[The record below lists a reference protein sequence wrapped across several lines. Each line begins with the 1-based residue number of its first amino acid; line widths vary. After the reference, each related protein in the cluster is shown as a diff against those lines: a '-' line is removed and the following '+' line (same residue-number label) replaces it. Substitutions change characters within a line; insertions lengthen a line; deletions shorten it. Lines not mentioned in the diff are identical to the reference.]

1 LCLFNKLQIT
11 IKAIQNW
18 HSIISN
24 SIISNSQIVFLFFM
38 KKHYSLFCTLFAAF
52 MAMPVCA
59 QNSAVPAAGQ
69 ANMLKAAD
77 DAKHK
82 VVVIDE
88 DFSGFTDGTEDK
100 PSTATILDDMGN
112 FVNKSALK
120 PYSEAL
126 SYKQWGGAGIFS
138 AGGCLAIAN
147 GMFLNTPAGDMSGE
161 VTLTF
166 RARLSKAGGSTTL
179 NALKLMF
186 ISRSSIL
193 DYEVKYYN
201 LTDEWQTFTYT
212 STLGDFEHSGF
223 QFYSMYASNIILV
236 DDIRLEQTRT
246 SIPAPKVHEAENMT
260 DTSFKAVWNK
270 SIEADH
276 YLLSVFTKNESNEL
290 MTVSEGFDNIKADDK
305 GNIDAASPNYPEGW
319 EFAWKDDD
327 LSNHIAKG
335 EGPGTGNKQAVRLID
350 TGDAITTPYCP
361 EGIKSLKFWVKAEAN
376 DGQPKF
382 SSIMFTVNF
391 GKGVYTVDNYINIPD
406 MFTPEHRN
414 GYYFD
419 LTETLSAFDKIYSV
433 KIEYIREEDDKTT
446 ILFDDFSY
454 TTNKP
459 TTYNYVLK
467 DQKVEQQDNED
478 GTVGFEV
485 NGLDPDT
492 DYTYSV
498 KSVNSDFT
506 SAASDEQEVYAVSI
520 PTALPATNITA
531 NSYTANWTSHKKVD
545 FYRVDQLQQTV
556 IDKDTKDY
564 VMLDEDFSKV
574 TSKLTEADLLDGDGF
589 YEEGERTSGYMPL
602 DDITKIAGWK
612 ASSTVRVNGWLGGN
626 EAKQGSG
633 TIAGAIVTPTIDLS
647 HNEGAC
653 NISLRVWGSEGDW
666 LIIQGSNPA
675 SLATIEFP
683 KGGGIVEKTIT
694 MPLCTSKEQ
703 LTFYSNNYK
712 VFLIDYIKITQ
723 DVKAGDKVTTITG
736 SVLTEDA
743 DTKSMVMTN
752 PGFSDGHDVLYRVTA
767 MRYDKD
773 SQESHKYYSTSTPSD
788 LMLVKNPNPSGIGSV
803 EAAAENVA
811 GVEGGIVVNAANA
824 TTVNVFNLSGQ
835 LVASKAC
842 GNGHAFVSVAP
853 GVYVVKT
860 NSTAAKV
867 VVK

>member
-1 LCLFNKLQIT
+1 
-11 IKAIQNW
+11 
-18 HSIISN
+18 
-24 SIISNSQIVFLFFM
+24 M

-88 DFSGFTDGTEDK
+88 DFSGFTDGTEDN
-100 PSTATILDDMGN
+100 PSTATMLDDMGN

-186 ISRSSIL
+186 ISRSSL
-193 DYEVKYYN
+193 VDYEVKFYN

-212 STLGDFEHSGF
+212 STLGEFEHSGF

-246 SIPAPKVHEAENMT
+246 SIPAPKVQEAENMT

-276 YLLSVFTKNESNEL
+276 YLLSVFTKNESKEL

-319 EFAWKDDD
+319 EFAWKDND

-335 EGPGTGNKQAVRLID
+335 EGAGTDNKQAVRLID
-350 TGDAITTPYCP
+350 TGDAITTPYCS

-376 DGQPKF
+376 DGQPKY
-382 SSIMFTVNF
+382 SSILFTVNF
-391 GKGVYTVDNYINIPD
+391 GKGVYTVDNYIDIPT
-406 MFTPEHRN
+406 MFAPAKRD

-506 SAASDEQEVYAVSI
+506 SVASDEQEVYAVSI

-574 TSKLTEADLLDGDGF
+574 TSSLTEADLLKGSYD
-589 YEEGERTSGYMPL
+589 EGERTSGYMPL

-811 GVEGGIVVNAANA
+811 GVEGGIVVTAANA

>member
-1 LCLFNKLQIT
+1 
-11 IKAIQNW
+11 
-18 HSIISN
+18 
-24 SIISNSQIVFLFFM
+24 M

-82 VVVIDE
+82 VVVINE
-88 DFSGFTDGTEDK
+88 DFSGFTDGTEDN

-138 AGGCLAIAN
+138 AGGCLAITN

-335 EGPGTGNKQAVRLID
+335 EGAGTDNQQAVRLID

-506 SAASDEQEVYAVSI
+506 SVASDEQEVYAVSI

-574 TSKLTEADLLDGDGF
+574 TSSLTEADLLKGSYD
-589 YEEGERTSGYMPL
+589 EGERTSGYMPL

-811 GVEGGIVVNAANA
+811 GVEGGIVVTAANA

>member
-1 LCLFNKLQIT
+1 
-11 IKAIQNW
+11 
-18 HSIISN
+18 
-24 SIISNSQIVFLFFM
+24 M

-88 DFSGFTDGTEDK
+88 DFSGFTDGTEDN

-186 ISRSSIL
+186 LSRSSIL
-193 DYEVKYYN
+193 DYEVKFYD

-212 STLGDFEHSGF
+212 STLGQFEHSGF

-305 GNIDAASPNYPEGW
+305 GNIDATSPNYPEGW
-319 EFAWKDDD
+319 EFAWKDND

-335 EGPGTGNKQAVRLID
+335 EGAGTDNKQAVRLID

-467 DQKVEQQDNED
+467 DQEVEQQDNED

-574 TSKLTEADLLDGDGF
+574 TSSLTEADLLDGF

>member
-1 LCLFNKLQIT
+1 
-11 IKAIQNW
+11 
-18 HSIISN
+18 
-24 SIISNSQIVFLFFM
+24 M
-38 KKHYSLFCTLFAAF
+38 KKHYSLFCTMFAAF

-88 DFSGFTDGTEDK
+88 DFSGFTDGTEDN
-100 PSTATILDDMGN
+100 PSTATILDDMDN

-126 SYKQWGGAGIFS
+126 SYKEWGGHGLFS

-186 ISRSSIL
+186 ISRSSLL
-193 DYEVKYYN
+193 DYEVKFYS

-223 QFYSMYASNIILV
+223 QFLSMYDSNIVLV

-305 GNIDAASPNYPEGW
+305 GNIDATSPNYPEGW

-335 EGPGTGNKQAVRLID
+335 EGAGTGNKQAVRLID

-574 TSKLTEADLLDGDGF
+574 TSSFTEADLLDGF
-589 YEEGERTSGYMPL
+589 YEADDRTSGYMPL
-602 DDITKIAGWK
+602 DDITHIAGWK

-723 DVKAGDKVTTITG
+723 DVKSGDKVTTITG

-811 GVEGGIVVNAANA
+811 GVEGGIVVTAANA

>member
-1 LCLFNKLQIT
+1 
-11 IKAIQNW
+11 
-18 HSIISN
+18 
-24 SIISNSQIVFLFFM
+24 M

-88 DFSGFTDGTEDK
+88 DFSGFTDGTEDN
-100 PSTATILDDMGN
+100 PSTATILDDMDN

-126 SYKQWGGAGIFS
+126 SYKEWGGHGLFS
-138 AGGCLAIAN
+138 AGGCLAITN
-147 GMFLNTPAGDMSGE
+147 GWFLNTPAGDMSGE

-179 NALKLMF
+179 NALELLF
-186 ISRSSIL
+186 LSRSSLL
-193 DYEVKYYN
+193 DYEVKFYS

-212 STLGDFEHSGF
+212 STLGEFEHSGF
-223 QFYSMYASNIILV
+223 QFLSTYASNIILI
-236 DDIRLEQTRT
+236 DDIRLEQVKT
-246 SIPAPKVHEAENMT
+246 SIPAPKVQEAENMT

-276 YLLSVFTKNESNEL
+276 YLLSVFTKNESKEL

-319 EFAWKDDD
+319 EFAWKDND

-335 EGPGTGNKQAVRLID
+335 EGAGTDNKQAVRLID

-382 SSIMFTVNF
+382 SSIIFTVNF

-506 SAASDEQEVYAVSI
+506 SVASDEQEVYAVSI

-574 TSKLTEADLLDGDGF
+574 TSSFTEADLLDGF

-803 EAAAENVA
+803 EAPAENVA

>member
-1 LCLFNKLQIT
+1 
-11 IKAIQNW
+11 
-18 HSIISN
+18 
-24 SIISNSQIVFLFFM
+24 M

-88 DFSGFTDGTEDK
+88 DFSGFTDGTEDN
-100 PSTATILDDMGN
+100 PSTATILDDMDN

-126 SYKQWGGAGIFS
+126 SYKEWGGHGLFS

-186 ISRSSIL
+186 ISRSSLL
-193 DYEVKYYN
+193 DYEVKFYS

-223 QFYSMYASNIILV
+223 QFLSMYDSNIVLV

-270 SIEADH
+270 TIEADH
-276 YLLSVFTKNESNEL
+276 YLLSVFTKNESKEL

-305 GNIDAASPNYPEGW
+305 GNIDATSPNYPEGW
-319 EFAWKDDD
+319 EFAWKDND

-335 EGPGTGNKQAVRLID
+335 EGAGTGNKQAVRLID

-376 DGQPKF
+376 DGQPKY
-382 SSIMFTVNF
+382 SSILFTVNF
-391 GKGVYTVDNYINIPD
+391 GKGVYTVDNYIDIPT
-406 MFTPEHRN
+406 MFAPAKRD

-506 SAASDEQEVYAVSI
+506 SVASDEQEVYAVSI

-574 TSKLTEADLLDGDGF
+574 TSSLTEADLLKGSYD
-589 YEEGERTSGYMPL
+589 EGERTSGYMPL

>member
-1 LCLFNKLQIT
+1 
-11 IKAIQNW
+11 
-18 HSIISN
+18 
-24 SIISNSQIVFLFFM
+24 M

-59 QNSAVPAAGQ
+59 QNSAVPADGQ

-82 VVVIDE
+82 VVVINE
-88 DFSGFTDGTEDK
+88 DFSGFTDGTEDN

-138 AGGCLAIAN
+138 AGGCLAITN

-212 STLGDFEHSGF
+212 STLGEFEHSGF

-305 GNIDAASPNYPEGW
+305 GNIDATSPNYPEGW
-319 EFAWKDDD
+319 EFAWKDND

-335 EGPGTGNKQAVRLID
+335 EGAGTDNKQAVRLID

-574 TSKLTEADLLDGDGF
+574 TSSLTEADLLDGF

>member
-1 LCLFNKLQIT
+1 
-11 IKAIQNW
+11 
-18 HSIISN
+18 
-24 SIISNSQIVFLFFM
+24 M

-88 DFSGFTDGTEDK
+88 DFSGFTDGTEDN
-100 PSTATILDDMGN
+100 PSTATMLDDMGN

-186 ISRSSIL
+186 ISRSSL
-193 DYEVKYYN
+193 VDYEVKFYN

-212 STLGDFEHSGF
+212 STLGEFEHSGF

-276 YLLSVFTKNESNEL
+276 YLLSVFTKNESKEL

-319 EFAWKDDD
+319 EFAWKDND

-335 EGPGTGNKQAVRLID
+335 EGAGTGNKQAVRLID

-376 DGQPKF
+376 DGQPKY
-382 SSIMFTVNF
+382 SSILFTVNF
-391 GKGVYTVDNYINIPD
+391 GKGVYTVNDYIDIPT
-406 MFTPEHRN
+406 MFAPAKRD

-467 DQKVEQQDNED
+467 DQEVEQQDNED

-574 TSKLTEADLLDGDGF
+574 TSSFTEADLLDGF
-589 YEEGERTSGYMPL
+589 YEADDRTSGYMPL
-602 DDITKIAGWK
+602 DDITHIAGWK

-842 GNGHAFVSVAP
+842 GNGHAFMSVAP

>member
-1 LCLFNKLQIT
+1 
-11 IKAIQNW
+11 
-18 HSIISN
+18 
-24 SIISNSQIVFLFFM
+24 M

-82 VVVIDE
+82 VVVINE
-88 DFSGFTDGTEDK
+88 DFSGFTDGTEDN

-186 ISRSSIL
+186 ISRSSL
-193 DYEVKYYN
+193 VDYEVKFYN

-305 GNIDAASPNYPEGW
+305 GNIDATSPNYPEGW

-335 EGPGTGNKQAVRLID
+335 EGAGTDNQQAVRLID

-574 TSKLTEADLLDGDGF
+574 TSSFTEADLLEGF

-842 GNGHAFVSVAP
+842 GNGHAFMSVAP

>member
-1 LCLFNKLQIT
+1 
-11 IKAIQNW
+11 
-18 HSIISN
+18 
-24 SIISNSQIVFLFFM
+24 M

-88 DFSGFTDGTEDK
+88 DFSGFTDGTEDN
-100 PSTATILDDMGN
+100 PSTATILDDMDN

-126 SYKQWGGAGIFS
+126 SYKEWGGHGLFS

-186 ISRSSIL
+186 ISRSSL
-193 DYEVKYYN
+193 VDYEVKFYS

-223 QFYSMYASNIILV
+223 QFLSMYDSNIVLV

-246 SIPAPKVHEAENMT
+246 SIPAPKVQEAENMT

-276 YLLSVFTKNESNEL
+276 YLLSVFTKNESKEL

-305 GNIDAASPNYPEGW
+305 GNIDATSPNYPEGW
-319 EFAWKDDD
+319 EFAWKDND

-335 EGPGTGNKQAVRLID
+335 EGAGTGNKQAVRLID

-376 DGQPKF
+376 DGQPKY
-382 SSIMFTVNF
+382 SSILFTVNF
-391 GKGVYTVDNYINIPD
+391 GKGVYTVDNYIDIPT
-406 MFTPEHRN
+406 MFAPAKRD

-467 DQKVEQQDNED
+467 DQEVEQQDNED

-574 TSKLTEADLLDGDGF
+574 TSSFTEADLLDGF
-589 YEEGERTSGYMPL
+589 YEADERTSGYMPL

-811 GVEGGIVVNAANA
+811 GVEGGIVVNVANA

>member
-1 LCLFNKLQIT
+1 
-11 IKAIQNW
+11 
-18 HSIISN
+18 
-24 SIISNSQIVFLFFM
+24 M

-88 DFSGFTDGTEDK
+88 DFSGFTDGTEDN

-186 ISRSSIL
+186 LSRSSIL
-193 DYEVKYYN
+193 DYEVKFYD

-212 STLGDFEHSGF
+212 STLGQFEHSGF

-305 GNIDAASPNYPEGW
+305 GNIDATSPNYPEGW
-319 EFAWKDDD
+319 EFAWKDND

-335 EGPGTGNKQAVRLID
+335 EGAGTDNKQAVRLID

-574 TSKLTEADLLDGDGF
+574 TSSFTEADLLEGF

-602 DDITKIAGWK
+602 DDITHIAGWK

-842 GNGHAFVSVAP
+842 GNGHAFMSVAP

>member
-1 LCLFNKLQIT
+1 
-11 IKAIQNW
+11 
-18 HSIISN
+18 
-24 SIISNSQIVFLFFM
+24 M

-88 DFSGFTDGTEDK
+88 DFSGFTDGTEDN
-100 PSTATILDDMGN
+100 PSTATMLDDMGN

-186 ISRSSIL
+186 ISRSSL
-193 DYEVKYYN
+193 VDYEVKFYN

-212 STLGDFEHSGF
+212 STLGEFEHSGF

-246 SIPAPKVHEAENMT
+246 SIPAPKVQEAENMT

-276 YLLSVFTKNESNEL
+276 YLLSVFTKNESKEL

-305 GNIDAASPNYPEGW
+305 GNIDATSPNYPEGW
-319 EFAWKDDD
+319 EFAWKDND

-335 EGPGTGNKQAVRLID
+335 EGAGTDNKQAVRLID
-350 TGDAITTPYCP
+350 TGDAITTPYCS

-376 DGQPKF
+376 DGQPKY
-382 SSIMFTVNF
+382 SSILFTVNF
-391 GKGVYTVDNYINIPD
+391 GKGVYTVDNYIDIPT
-406 MFTPEHRN
+406 MFAPAKRD

-498 KSVNSDFT
+498 KSVNSEFT
-506 SAASDEQEVYAVSI
+506 SVASDEQEVYAVSI

-574 TSKLTEADLLDGDGF
+574 TSSFTEADLLEGF

-602 DDITKIAGWK
+602 NDITHIAGWK

-811 GVEGGIVVNAANA
+811 GVEGGIVVTAANA

>member
-1 LCLFNKLQIT
+1 
-11 IKAIQNW
+11 
-18 HSIISN
+18 
-24 SIISNSQIVFLFFM
+24 M

-88 DFSGFTDGTEDK
+88 DFSGFTDGTEDN

-186 ISRSSIL
+186 LSRSSIL
-193 DYEVKYYN
+193 DYEVKFYD

-212 STLGDFEHSGF
+212 STLGQFEHSGF

-305 GNIDAASPNYPEGW
+305 GNIDATSPNYPEGW
-319 EFAWKDDD
+319 EFAWKDND

-335 EGPGTGNKQAVRLID
+335 EGAGTDNKQAVRLID

-467 DQKVEQQDNED
+467 DKKVEQQDNED

-574 TSKLTEADLLDGDGF
+574 TSSLTEADLLDGF

>member
-1 LCLFNKLQIT
+1 
-11 IKAIQNW
+11 
-18 HSIISN
+18 
-24 SIISNSQIVFLFFM
+24 M
-38 KKHYSLFCTLFAAF
+38 KKHYSLFCTMFAAF

-82 VVVIDE
+82 VVVINE
-88 DFSGFTDGTEDK
+88 DFSGFTDGTEDN
-100 PSTATILDDMGN
+100 PSTATILDDMDN

-126 SYKQWGGAGIFS
+126 SYKEWGGHGLFS

-186 ISRSSIL
+186 ISRSSLL
-193 DYEVKYYN
+193 DYEVKFYS

-223 QFYSMYASNIILV
+223 QFLSMYDSNIVLV

-305 GNIDAASPNYPEGW
+305 GNIDATSPNYPEGW

-335 EGPGTGNKQAVRLID
+335 EGAGTGNKQAVRLID

-376 DGQPKF
+376 DGQPKY
-382 SSIMFTVNF
+382 SSILFTVNF
-391 GKGVYTVDNYINIPD
+391 GKGVYTVDNYIDIPT
-406 MFTPEHRN
+406 MFAPAKRD

-574 TSKLTEADLLDGDGF
+574 TSSLTEADLLKGSYD
-589 YEEGERTSGYMPL
+589 EGERTSGYMPL

-842 GNGHAFVSVAP
+842 GNGHAFMSVAP

>member
-1 LCLFNKLQIT
+1 
-11 IKAIQNW
+11 
-18 HSIISN
+18 
-24 SIISNSQIVFLFFM
+24 M

-69 ANMLKAAD
+69 ANMLKDAD

-88 DFSGFTDGTEDK
+88 DFSGFTDGTEDN
-100 PSTATILDDMGN
+100 PSTATMLDDMGN

-186 ISRSSIL
+186 ISRSSL
-193 DYEVKYYN
+193 VDYEVKFYN

-212 STLGDFEHSGF
+212 STLGEFEHSGF

-236 DDIRLEQTRT
+236 DDIRLEQVKT
-246 SIPAPKVHEAENMT
+246 SIPAPKVQEAENMT

-270 SIEADH
+270 TIEADH
-276 YLLSVFTKNESNEL
+276 YLLSVFTKNESKEL

-305 GNIDAASPNYPEGW
+305 GNIDATSPNYPEGW
-319 EFAWKDDD
+319 EFAWKADD
-327 LSNHIAKG
+327 LSNHITKG
-335 EGPGTGNKQAVRLID
+335 EGAGTGNKQAVRLID

-376 DGQPKF
+376 DGQPKY
-382 SSIMFTVNF
+382 SSILFTVNF
-391 GKGVYTVDNYINIPD
+391 GKGVYTVDNYIDIPT
-406 MFTPEHRN
+406 MFAPAKRD

-574 TSKLTEADLLDGDGF
+574 TSSFTEADLLDGF

-811 GVEGGIVVNAANA
+811 GVEGGIVVTAANA

>member
-1 LCLFNKLQIT
+1 
-11 IKAIQNW
+11 
-18 HSIISN
+18 
-24 SIISNSQIVFLFFM
+24 M

-59 QNSAVPAAGQ
+59 QNSAVPADGQ

-88 DFSGFTDGTEDK
+88 DFSGFTDGTEDN

-126 SYKQWGGAGIFS
+126 SYKQWGGAGILS

-186 ISRSSIL
+186 ISRSSL
-193 DYEVKYYN
+193 VDYEVKFYN

-212 STLGDFEHSGF
+212 STLGEFEHSGF

-276 YLLSVFTKNESNEL
+276 YLLSVFTKNESKEL

-335 EGPGTGNKQAVRLID
+335 EGAGTCNKQAVRLID

-376 DGQPKF
+376 DGQPKY
-382 SSIMFTVNF
+382 SYIQFTVNF
-391 GKGVYTVDNYINIPD
+391 GKGVYTVDNYIDIPT
-406 MFTPEHRN
+406 MFAPAKRD

-454 TTNKP
+454 TTYKP

-467 DQKVEQQDNED
+467 DKKVEQQDNED

-485 NGLDPDT
+485 TGLDPDT

-506 SAASDEQEVYAVSI
+506 SVASDEQEVYAVSI

-574 TSKLTEADLLDGDGF
+574 TSSLTEADLLEGF

-602 DDITKIAGWK
+602 DEITNIAGWK

-860 NSTAAKV
+860 NNTAAKV

>member
-1 LCLFNKLQIT
+1 
-11 IKAIQNW
+11 
-18 HSIISN
+18 
-24 SIISNSQIVFLFFM
+24 M

-59 QNSAVPAAGQ
+59 QNSAVPADGQ

-82 VVVIDE
+82 VVVINE
-88 DFSGFTDGTEDK
+88 DFSGFTDGTEDN

-138 AGGCLAIAN
+138 AGGCLAITN

-335 EGPGTGNKQAVRLID
+335 EGAGKDNKQAVRLID

-467 DQKVEQQDNED
+467 DQEVEQQDNED

-506 SAASDEQEVYAVSI
+506 SVASDEQEVYAVSI

-574 TSKLTEADLLDGDGF
+574 TSSFTEADLLDGF
-589 YEEGERTSGYMPL
+589 YEADERTSGYMPL

-842 GNGHAFVSVAP
+842 GNGYAFVSVAP

>member
-1 LCLFNKLQIT
+1 
-11 IKAIQNW
+11 
-18 HSIISN
+18 
-24 SIISNSQIVFLFFM
+24 M

-88 DFSGFTDGTEDK
+88 DFSGFTDGTEDN

-186 ISRSSIL
+186 ISRSSL
-193 DYEVKYYN
+193 VDYEVKFYN

-212 STLGDFEHSGF
+212 STLGEFEHSGF

-246 SIPAPKVHEAENMT
+246 SIPAPKVQEAENMT

-319 EFAWKDDD
+319 EFAWKDND

-335 EGPGTGNKQAVRLID
+335 EGAGTDNKQAVRLID
-350 TGDAITTPYCP
+350 TGDAITTPYCS

-376 DGQPKF
+376 DGQPKY
-382 SSIMFTVNF
+382 SSILFTVNF
-391 GKGVYTVDNYINIPD
+391 GKGVYTVDNYIDIPT
-406 MFTPEHRN
+406 MFAPAKRD

-574 TSKLTEADLLDGDGF
+574 TSSLTEADLLDGF

-653 NISLRVWGSEGDW
+653 NISLRVWGSDGDW

>member
-1 LCLFNKLQIT
+1 
-11 IKAIQNW
+11 
-18 HSIISN
+18 
-24 SIISNSQIVFLFFM
+24 M

-82 VVVIDE
+82 VVVINE
-88 DFSGFTDGTEDK
+88 DFSGFTDGTEDN

-179 NALKLMF
+179 NALELLF
-186 ISRSSIL
+186 LSRSSIV
-193 DYEVKYYN
+193 DYEVKYYD

-212 STLGDFEHSGF
+212 STLGEFEHSGF

-246 SIPAPKVHEAENMT
+246 SIPAPKVQEAENTT

-270 SIEADH
+270 TIEADH

-446 ILFDDFSY
+446 ILFDDLSY

-467 DQKVEQQDNED
+467 DKKVEQQDNED

-574 TSKLTEADLLDGDGF
+574 TSSFTEADLLEGF

-842 GNGHAFVSVAP
+842 GNGHAFMSVAP

>member
-1 LCLFNKLQIT
+1 
-11 IKAIQNW
+11 
-18 HSIISN
+18 
-24 SIISNSQIVFLFFM
+24 M

-88 DFSGFTDGTEDK
+88 DFSGFTDGTEDN
-100 PSTATILDDMGN
+100 PSTATILDDMDN

-126 SYKQWGGAGIFS
+126 SYKEWGGHGLFS

-186 ISRSSIL
+186 ISRSSL
-193 DYEVKYYN
+193 VDYEVKFYS

-223 QFYSMYASNIILV
+223 QFLSMYDSNIILV

-246 SIPAPKVHEAENMT
+246 SIPAPKVQEAENMT

-276 YLLSVFTKNESNEL
+276 YLLSVFTKNESKEL

-305 GNIDAASPNYPEGW
+305 GNIDATSPNYPEGW
-319 EFAWKDDD
+319 EFAWKDND

-335 EGPGTGNKQAVRLID
+335 EGAGTGNKQAVRLID

-376 DGQPKF
+376 DGQPKY
-382 SSIMFTVNF
+382 SSILFTVNF
-391 GKGVYTVDNYINIPD
+391 GKGVYTVDNYIDIPT
-406 MFTPEHRN
+406 MFAPAKRD

-467 DQKVEQQDNED
+467 DQEVEQQDNED

-574 TSKLTEADLLDGDGF
+574 TSSLTEADLLKGSYD
-589 YEEGERTSGYMPL
+589 EGERTSGYMPL

>member
-1 LCLFNKLQIT
+1 
-11 IKAIQNW
+11 
-18 HSIISN
+18 
-24 SIISNSQIVFLFFM
+24 M

-82 VVVIDE
+82 VVVINE
-88 DFSGFTDGTEDK
+88 DFSGFTDGTEDN

-319 EFAWKDDD
+319 EFAWKDND

-335 EGPGTGNKQAVRLID
+335 EGAGTDNKQAVRLID
-350 TGDAITTPYCP
+350 TGDAITTPYCS

-376 DGQPKF
+376 DGQPKY
-382 SSIMFTVNF
+382 SSILFTVNF
-391 GKGVYTVDNYINIPD
+391 GKGVYTVDNYIDIPT
-406 MFTPEHRN
+406 MFAPAKRD

-574 TSKLTEADLLDGDGF
+574 TSSLTEADLLKGSYD
-589 YEEGERTSGYMPL
+589 EGERTSGYMPL

>member
-1 LCLFNKLQIT
+1 
-11 IKAIQNW
+11 
-18 HSIISN
+18 
-24 SIISNSQIVFLFFM
+24 M

-69 ANMLKAAD
+69 ANMLKTAD

-186 ISRSSIL
+186 LSRSSIL
-193 DYEVKYYN
+193 DYEVKFYD

-212 STLGDFEHSGF
+212 STLGQFEHSGF

-327 LSNHIAKG
+327 LSNHIANG
-335 EGPGTGNKQAVRLID
+335 EGAGTGNKQAVRLID

-574 TSKLTEADLLDGDGF
+574 TSSFTEADLLDGF

-602 DDITKIAGWK
+602 DDITNIAGWK

>member
-1 LCLFNKLQIT
+1 
-11 IKAIQNW
+11 
-18 HSIISN
+18 
-24 SIISNSQIVFLFFM
+24 M

-88 DFSGFTDGTEDK
+88 DFSGFTDGTEDN

-186 ISRSSIL
+186 LSRSSIL
-193 DYEVKYYN
+193 DYEVKFYD

-212 STLGDFEHSGF
+212 STLGQFEHSGF

-276 YLLSVFTKNESNEL
+276 YLLSVFTKNESKEL

-335 EGPGTGNKQAVRLID
+335 EGAGTGNKQAVRLID

-574 TSKLTEADLLDGDGF
+574 TSSFTEADLLDGF

-842 GNGHAFVSVAP
+842 GNGHAFVSVVP

>member
-1 LCLFNKLQIT
+1 
-11 IKAIQNW
+11 
-18 HSIISN
+18 
-24 SIISNSQIVFLFFM
+24 M

-88 DFSGFTDGTEDK
+88 DFSGFTDGTEDN

-186 ISRSSIL
+186 LSRSSIL
-193 DYEVKYYN
+193 DYEVKFYD

-212 STLGDFEHSGF
+212 STLGQFEHSGF

-305 GNIDAASPNYPEGW
+305 GNIDATSPNYPEGW
-319 EFAWKDDD
+319 EFAWKDND

-335 EGPGTGNKQAVRLID
+335 EGAGTDNKQAVRLID

-498 KSVNSDFT
+498 KSVNSHFT

-574 TSKLTEADLLDGDGF
+574 TSSFTEADLLDGF

-752 PGFSDGHDVLYRVTA
+752 PSFSDGHDVLYRVTA

-811 GVEGGIVVNAANA
+811 GVEGGIVVTAANA

>member
-1 LCLFNKLQIT
+1 
-11 IKAIQNW
+11 
-18 HSIISN
+18 
-24 SIISNSQIVFLFFM
+24 M
-38 KKHYSLFCTLFAAF
+38 KKHYSLFCTMFAAF

-88 DFSGFTDGTEDK
+88 DFSGFTDGTEDN

-126 SYKQWGGAGIFS
+126 SYKEWGGHGLFS

-186 ISRSSIL
+186 ISRSSLL
-193 DYEVKYYN
+193 DYEVKFYS

-223 QFYSMYASNIILV
+223 QFLSMYDSNIVLV

-276 YLLSVFTKNESNEL
+276 YLLSVFTKNESKEL

-305 GNIDAASPNYPEGW
+305 GNIDATSPNYPEGW
-319 EFAWKDDD
+319 EFAWKDND

-335 EGPGTGNKQAVRLID
+335 EGAGTGNKQAVRLID

-376 DGQPKF
+376 DGQPKY
-382 SSIMFTVNF
+382 SSILFTVNF
-391 GKGVYTVDNYINIPD
+391 GKGVYTVDNYIDIPT
-406 MFTPEHRN
+406 MFAPAKRD

-467 DQKVEQQDNED
+467 DKKVEQQDNED

-574 TSKLTEADLLDGDGF
+574 TSSLTEADLLDGF

-653 NISLRVWGSEGDW
+653 NISLRVWGSDGDW

>member
-1 LCLFNKLQIT
+1 
-11 IKAIQNW
+11 
-18 HSIISN
+18 
-24 SIISNSQIVFLFFM
+24 M
-38 KKHYSLFCTLFAAF
+38 KKHYSLFCTMFAAF

-88 DFSGFTDGTEDK
+88 DFSGFTDGTEDN
-100 PSTATILDDMGN
+100 PSTATILDDMDN

-126 SYKQWGGAGIFS
+126 SYKEWGGHGLFS

-186 ISRSSIL
+186 ISRSSLL
-193 DYEVKYYN
+193 DYEVKFYS

-223 QFYSMYASNIILV
+223 QFLSMYDSNIILV

-305 GNIDAASPNYPEGW
+305 GNIDATSPNYPEGW
-319 EFAWKDDD
+319 EFAWKDND

-335 EGPGTGNKQAVRLID
+335 EGAGTDNKQAVRLID

-506 SAASDEQEVYAVSI
+506 SVASDEQEVYAVSI

-574 TSKLTEADLLDGDGF
+574 TSSLTEADLLDGF

-723 DVKAGDKVTTITG
+723 DVKAGDKVSTITG

-811 GVEGGIVVNAANA
+811 GVEGGIVVTAANA

>member
-1 LCLFNKLQIT
+1 
-11 IKAIQNW
+11 
-18 HSIISN
+18 
-24 SIISNSQIVFLFFM
+24 M

-88 DFSGFTDGTEDK
+88 DFSGFTDGTEDN
-100 PSTATILDDMGN
+100 PSTATILDDMDN

-126 SYKQWGGAGIFS
+126 SYKEWGGHGLFS

-186 ISRSSIL
+186 ISRSSL
-193 DYEVKYYN
+193 VDYEVKFYS

-223 QFYSMYASNIILV
+223 QFLSMYDSNIVLV

-246 SIPAPKVHEAENMT
+246 SIPAPKVQEAENMT

-276 YLLSVFTKNESNEL
+276 YLLSVFTKNESKEL

-305 GNIDAASPNYPEGW
+305 GNIDATSPNYPEGW
-319 EFAWKDDD
+319 EFAWKDND

-335 EGPGTGNKQAVRLID
+335 EGAGTGNKQAVRLID

-376 DGQPKF
+376 DGQPKY
-382 SSIMFTVNF
+382 SSILFTVNF
-391 GKGVYTVDNYINIPD
+391 GKGVYTVDNYIDIPT
-406 MFTPEHRN
+406 MFAPAKRD

-467 DQKVEQQDNED
+467 DQEVEQQDNED

-574 TSKLTEADLLDGDGF
+574 TSSLTEADLLKGSYD
-589 YEEGERTSGYMPL
+589 EGERTSGYMPL

-752 PGFSDGHDVLYRVTA
+752 PGFSDGHNVLYRVTA

-842 GNGHAFVSVAP
+842 GNGHAFMSVAP

>member
-1 LCLFNKLQIT
+1 
-11 IKAIQNW
+11 
-18 HSIISN
+18 
-24 SIISNSQIVFLFFM
+24 M

-88 DFSGFTDGTEDK
+88 DFSGFTDGTEDN

-186 ISRSSIL
+186 LSRSSIL

-212 STLGDFEHSGF
+212 STLGQFEHSGF

-305 GNIDAASPNYPEGW
+305 GNIDATSPNYPEGW
-319 EFAWKDDD
+319 EFAWKDND

-335 EGPGTGNKQAVRLID
+335 EGAGTDNKQAVRLID

-506 SAASDEQEVYAVSI
+506 SVASDEQEVYAVSI

-574 TSKLTEADLLDGDGF
+574 TSSLTEADLLDGF

-723 DVKAGDKVTTITG
+723 DVKAGDKVSTITG

-811 GVEGGIVVNAANA
+811 GVEGGIVVTAANA

>member
-1 LCLFNKLQIT
+1 
-11 IKAIQNW
+11 
-18 HSIISN
+18 
-24 SIISNSQIVFLFFM
+24 M

-88 DFSGFTDGTEDK
+88 DFSGFTDGMEDN
-100 PSTATILDDMGN
+100 PSTATMLDDMGN

-186 ISRSSIL
+186 ISRSSL
-193 DYEVKYYN
+193 VDYEVKFYN

-212 STLGDFEHSGF
+212 STLGEFEHSGF

-276 YLLSVFTKNESNEL
+276 YLLSVFTKNESKEL

-319 EFAWKDDD
+319 EFAWKDND

-335 EGPGTGNKQAVRLID
+335 EGAGTDNKQAVRLID

-376 DGQPKF
+376 DGQPKY
-382 SSIMFTVNF
+382 SSILFTVNF
-391 GKGVYTVDNYINIPD
+391 GKGVYTVNDYIDIPT
-406 MFTPEHRN
+406 MFAPAKRD

-574 TSKLTEADLLDGDGF
+574 TSSFTEADLLEGF

-602 DDITKIAGWK
+602 DDITHIAGWK

>member
-1 LCLFNKLQIT
+1 
-11 IKAIQNW
+11 
-18 HSIISN
+18 
-24 SIISNSQIVFLFFM
+24 M

-88 DFSGFTDGTEDK
+88 DFSGFTDGTEDN

-186 ISRSSIL
+186 LSRSSIL
-193 DYEVKYYN
+193 DYEVKFYD

-212 STLGDFEHSGF
+212 STLGQFEHSGF

-305 GNIDAASPNYPEGW
+305 GNIDATSPNYPEGW
-319 EFAWKDDD
+319 EFAWKDND

-335 EGPGTGNKQAVRLID
+335 EGAGTDNKQAVRLID

-467 DQKVEQQDNED
+467 DKKVEQQDNED

-520 PTALPATNITA
+520 PTALSATNITA

-574 TSKLTEADLLDGDGF
+574 TSSFTEADLLEGF

-736 SVLTEDA
+736 SVQTEDA

>member
-1 LCLFNKLQIT
+1 
-11 IKAIQNW
+11 
-18 HSIISN
+18 
-24 SIISNSQIVFLFFM
+24 M

-88 DFSGFTDGTEDK
+88 DFSGFTDGTEDN
-100 PSTATILDDMGN
+100 PSTATMLDDMGN

-193 DYEVKYYN
+193 DYEVKFYN

-212 STLGDFEHSGF
+212 STLGEFEHSGF
-223 QFYSMYASNIILV
+223 QFYSTYNTNVILI
-236 DDIRLEQTRT
+236 DDVRLEQTRT
-246 SIPAPKVHEAENMT
+246 SIPAPKVQEAENMT

-290 MTVSEGFDNIKADDK
+290 MTVTEGFDNIKADDK

-335 EGPGTGNKQAVRLID
+335 EGSGTGNKQAVRLID

-382 SSIMFTVNF
+382 SSILFTVNF
-391 GKGVYTVDNYINIPD
+391 GKGVYTVDNYIDIPT

-454 TTNKP
+454 TTNQP

-485 NGLDPDT
+485 TGLDPDT

-498 KSVNSDFT
+498 KSVNSEFT

-589 YEEGERTSGYMPL
+589 FEEDERTSGYMPL
-602 DDITKIAGWK
+602 DDLTHIAGWK

-723 DVKAGDKVTTITG
+723 DVKAGDKVSTITG

-803 EAAAENVA
+803 EAAAENVT

-842 GNGHAFVSVAP
+842 GNGHAFVSAAP

-860 NSTAAKV
+860 NSTTAKV

>member
-1 LCLFNKLQIT
+1 
-11 IKAIQNW
+11 
-18 HSIISN
+18 
-24 SIISNSQIVFLFFM
+24 M

-88 DFSGFTDGTEDK
+88 DFSGFTDGTEDN

-186 ISRSSIL
+186 ISRSSL
-193 DYEVKYYN
+193 VDYEVKFYN

-305 GNIDAASPNYPEGW
+305 GNIDATSPNYPEGW
-319 EFAWKDDD
+319 EFAWKDND

-335 EGPGTGNKQAVRLID
+335 EGAGTDNKQAVRLID
-350 TGDAITTPYCP
+350 TGDAITTPYCS

-376 DGQPKF
+376 DGQPKY
-382 SSIMFTVNF
+382 SSILFTVNF
-391 GKGVYTVDNYINIPD
+391 GKGVYTVDNYIDIPT
-406 MFTPEHRN
+406 MFAPAKRD

-574 TSKLTEADLLDGDGF
+574 TSSFTEADLLDGF

-602 DDITKIAGWK
+602 DDITHIAGWK

>member
-1 LCLFNKLQIT
+1 
-11 IKAIQNW
+11 
-18 HSIISN
+18 
-24 SIISNSQIVFLFFM
+24 M

-88 DFSGFTDGTEDK
+88 DFSGFTDGTEDN

-186 ISRSSIL
+186 LSRSSIL
-193 DYEVKYYN
+193 DYEVKFYD

-212 STLGDFEHSGF
+212 STLGQFEHSGF

-276 YLLSVFTKNESNEL
+276 YLLSVFTKNESKEL

-319 EFAWKDDD
+319 EFAWKDND

-335 EGPGTGNKQAVRLID
+335 EGAGTDNKQAVRLID
-350 TGDAITTPYCP
+350 TGDAITTPYCS

-376 DGQPKF
+376 DGQPKY
-382 SSIMFTVNF
+382 SSILFTVNF
-391 GKGVYTVDNYINIPD
+391 GKGVYTVDNYIDIPT
-406 MFTPEHRN
+406 MFAPAKRD

-467 DQKVEQQDNED
+467 DQKVEQQNNED

-574 TSKLTEADLLDGDGF
+574 TSSFTEADLLDGF

-602 DDITKIAGWK
+602 DDITHIAGWK

-842 GNGHAFVSVAP
+842 GNGYAFVSVAP

>member
-1 LCLFNKLQIT
+1 
-11 IKAIQNW
+11 
-18 HSIISN
+18 
-24 SIISNSQIVFLFFM
+24 M
-38 KKHYSLFCTLFAAF
+38 KKHYSLFCTMFAAF

-88 DFSGFTDGTEDK
+88 DFSGFTDGTEDN
-100 PSTATILDDMGN
+100 PSTATILDDMDN

-126 SYKQWGGAGIFS
+126 SYKEWGGHGLFS

-186 ISRSSIL
+186 ISRSSLL
-193 DYEVKYYN
+193 DYEVKFYS

-223 QFYSMYASNIILV
+223 QFLSMYDSNIILV

-305 GNIDAASPNYPEGW
+305 GNIDATSPNYPEGW

-335 EGPGTGNKQAVRLID
+335 EGAGTGNKQAVRLID

-376 DGQPKF
+376 DGQPKY
-382 SSIMFTVNF
+382 SSILFTVNF
-391 GKGVYTVDNYINIPD
+391 GKGVYTVDNYIDIPT
-406 MFTPEHRN
+406 MFAPAKRD

-467 DQKVEQQDNED
+467 DEKVEQQDNED

-506 SAASDEQEVYAVSI
+506 SVASDEQEVYAVSI

-574 TSKLTEADLLDGDGF
+574 TSSLTEADLLKGSYD
-589 YEEGERTSGYMPL
+589 EGERTSGYMPL

>member
-1 LCLFNKLQIT
+1 
-11 IKAIQNW
+11 
-18 HSIISN
+18 
-24 SIISNSQIVFLFFM
+24 M

-59 QNSAVPAAGQ
+59 QNSAVPADGQ

-82 VVVIDE
+82 VVVINE
-88 DFSGFTDGTEDK
+88 DFSGFTDGTEDN

-138 AGGCLAIAN
+138 AGGCLAITN

-212 STLGDFEHSGF
+212 STLGEFEHSGF

-276 YLLSVFTKNESNEL
+276 YLLSVFTKESNEL

-335 EGPGTGNKQAVRLID
+335 EGAGKDNKQAVRLID

-506 SAASDEQEVYAVSI
+506 SVASDEQEVYAVSI

-574 TSKLTEADLLDGDGF
+574 TSSLTEADLLKGSYD
-589 YEEGERTSGYMPL
+589 EGERTSGYMPL

-842 GNGHAFVSVAP
+842 GNGHAFMSVAP

>member
-1 LCLFNKLQIT
+1 
-11 IKAIQNW
+11 
-18 HSIISN
+18 
-24 SIISNSQIVFLFFM
+24 M

-88 DFSGFTDGTEDK
+88 DFSGFTDGTEDN
-100 PSTATILDDMGN
+100 PSTATILDDMDN

-126 SYKQWGGAGIFS
+126 SYKEWGGHGLFS

-212 STLGDFEHSGF
+212 STLGEFEHSGF

-335 EGPGTGNKQAVRLID
+335 EGAGKDNKQAVRLID

-506 SAASDEQEVYAVSI
+506 SVASDEQEVYAVSI

-574 TSKLTEADLLDGDGF
+574 TSSLTEADLLKGSYD
-589 YEEGERTSGYMPL
+589 EGERTSGYMPL

>member
-1 LCLFNKLQIT
+1 
-11 IKAIQNW
+11 
-18 HSIISN
+18 
-24 SIISNSQIVFLFFM
+24 M

-88 DFSGFTDGTEDK
+88 DFSGFTDGTEDN
-100 PSTATILDDMGN
+100 PSTATILDDMDN

-126 SYKQWGGAGIFS
+126 SYKEWGGHGLFS

-186 ISRSSIL
+186 ISRSSLL
-193 DYEVKYYN
+193 DYEVKFYS

-223 QFYSMYASNIILV
+223 QFLSMYDSNIILV

-276 YLLSVFTKNESNEL
+276 YLLSVFTKNESKEL

-305 GNIDAASPNYPEGW
+305 GNIDATSPNYPEGW
-319 EFAWKDDD
+319 EFAWKDND

-335 EGPGTGNKQAVRLID
+335 EGAGTDNKQAVRLID

-376 DGQPKF
+376 DGQPKY
-382 SSIMFTVNF
+382 SSILFTVNF
-391 GKGVYTVDNYINIPD
+391 GKGVYTVDNYIDIPT
-406 MFTPEHRN
+406 MFAPAKRD

-467 DQKVEQQDNED
+467 DKKVEQQDNED

-506 SAASDEQEVYAVSI
+506 SVASDEQEVYAVSI

-574 TSKLTEADLLDGDGF
+574 TSSLTEADLLKGSYD
-589 YEEGERTSGYMPL
+589 EGERTSGYMPL

-803 EAAAENVA
+803 EAAAENVV

>member
-1 LCLFNKLQIT
+1 
-11 IKAIQNW
+11 
-18 HSIISN
+18 
-24 SIISNSQIVFLFFM
+24 M
-38 KKHYSLFCTLFAAF
+38 KKHYSLFCTMFAAF

-88 DFSGFTDGTEDK
+88 DFSGFTDGTEDN
-100 PSTATILDDMGN
+100 PSTATILDDMDN

-126 SYKQWGGAGIFS
+126 SYKEWGGHGLFS

-186 ISRSSIL
+186 ISRSSLL
-193 DYEVKYYN
+193 DYEVKFYS

-223 QFYSMYASNIILV
+223 QFLSMYDSNIILV

-305 GNIDAASPNYPEGW
+305 GNIDATSPNYPEGW

-335 EGPGTGNKQAVRLID
+335 EGAGTGNKQAVRLID

-376 DGQPKF
+376 DGQPKY
-382 SSIMFTVNF
+382 SSILFTVNF
-391 GKGVYTVDNYINIPD
+391 GKGVYTVDNYIDIPT
-406 MFTPEHRN
+406 MFAPAKRD

-506 SAASDEQEVYAVSI
+506 SVASDEQEVYAVSI

-574 TSKLTEADLLDGDGF
+574 TSSFTEADLLDGF

>member
-1 LCLFNKLQIT
+1 
-11 IKAIQNW
+11 
-18 HSIISN
+18 
-24 SIISNSQIVFLFFM
+24 M

-59 QNSAVPAAGQ
+59 QNSAVPADGQ

-82 VVVIDE
+82 VVVINE
-88 DFSGFTDGTEDK
+88 DFSGFTDGTEDN

-212 STLGDFEHSGF
+212 STLGEFEHSGF

-305 GNIDAASPNYPEGW
+305 GNIDATSPNYPEGW
-319 EFAWKDDD
+319 EFAWKDND

-335 EGPGTGNKQAVRLID
+335 EGAGTDNKQAVRLID

-498 KSVNSDFT
+498 KSVNSVFT

-574 TSKLTEADLLDGDGF
+574 TSSFTEADLLDGF

-842 GNGHAFVSVAP
+842 GNGHAFMSVAP

>member
-1 LCLFNKLQIT
+1 
-11 IKAIQNW
+11 
-18 HSIISN
+18 
-24 SIISNSQIVFLFFM
+24 M
-38 KKHYSLFCTLFAAF
+38 KKHYSLFCTMFAAF

-82 VVVIDE
+82 VVVINE
-88 DFSGFTDGTEDK
+88 DFSGFTDGTEDN
-100 PSTATILDDMGN
+100 PSTATILDDMDN

-126 SYKQWGGAGIFS
+126 SYKEWGGHGLFS

-186 ISRSSIL
+186 ISRSSL
-193 DYEVKYYN
+193 VDYEVKFYS

-223 QFYSMYASNIILV
+223 QFLSMYDSNIVLV

-246 SIPAPKVHEAENMT
+246 SIPAPKVQEAENMT

-276 YLLSVFTKNESNEL
+276 YLLSVFTKNESKEL

-305 GNIDAASPNYPEGW
+305 GNIDATSPNYPEGW
-319 EFAWKDDD
+319 EFAWKDND

-335 EGPGTGNKQAVRLID
+335 EGAGTGNKQAVRLID

-376 DGQPKF
+376 DGQPKY
-382 SSIMFTVNF
+382 SSILFTVNF
-391 GKGVYTVDNYINIPD
+391 GKGVYTVDNYIDIPT
-406 MFTPEHRN
+406 MFAPAKRD

-467 DQKVEQQDNED
+467 DQEVEQQDNED

-574 TSKLTEADLLDGDGF
+574 TSSLTEADLLKGSYD
-589 YEEGERTSGYMPL
+589 EGERTSGYMPL

-788 LMLVKNPNPSGIGSV
+788 LMLVKTPNPSGIGSV